1 MFCYLCWCYCY
12 CNCCSLNITGWIW
25 RSGEMVWSQLDQ
37 CSTFFT
43 LDTAQPTYKW
53 DQHQC
58 LCYCFVLLA
67 TQHTH
72 SSEINVPFNV
82 IVIVFLLCWSLWCG
96 TVKSVIDLNLAE
108 PNVLAA
114 AGLPV
119 LGGVAWGEGGHK
131 SSPWEAAIS
140 REVFTLQRWYQA
152 SPSKADKW
160 QPCTTGVILPAWLGT
175 TPSCSTTGTA
185 QVLGTWGL
193 ENVEL
198 SRRFQSWHSYQ
209 CFINSISKLGPHSGA
224 PTQGWRTRDWNPRW
238 HLLDCYGD

>member
-1 MFCYLCWCYCY
+1 
-12 CNCCSLNITGWIW
+12 
-25 RSGEMVWSQLDQ
+25 MVWSQLDQ

-43 LDTAQPTYKW
+43 LDTALPTYKW
-53 DQHQC
+53 YQYQC
-58 LCYCFVLLA
+58 LCYCFVLFGFA
-67 TQHTH
+67 CYYSAYTFRWDQCA
-72 SSEINVPFNV
+72 IQCYCYF
-82 IVIVFLLCWSLWCG
+82 FLFFFLCWSLWCG
-96 TVKSVIDLNLAE
+96 TVKSVIDRNLAE

-119 LGGVAWGEGGHK
+119 LGGVAWGEGRHK

-160 QPCTTGVILPAWLGT
+160 QPCTSGATLPAWLGT

-193 ENVEL
+193 ENVES
-198 SRRFQSWHSYQ
+198 SRRFKSWHSYQ
-209 CFINSISKLGPHSGA
+209 FFINSISKLGHHSGA